1 MRPFYEETAAH
12 GRVTI
17 LSSGPPPLESLLFGQ
32 LQRITLSPEAA
43 RRTLVT
49 ALKQW
54 TEPDWFGKASLNCV
68 KEVATM
74 FGKRGRPPED
84 RLVRQRE
91 IYEAVAPLILR
102 DGAKRL
108 SMREAA
114 DAACLSIG
122 GLYHYFPTKRDLV
135 LHGLCPE
142 ALYRLCDDFHAEFGH
157 LTMLD
162 PQRYLHEG
170 IETVVKEIGF
180 CRPAVHAALELGH
193 ESFWE
198 VIEALLSATALDFET
213 HLRQAAPGVSDEEL
227 HRCGRAIRR
236 SICAALLDKSITAN
250 EFRDELR
257 MQVDDRLSLM
267 ARAEQALGD
276 VTVLQSA
283 AVAD

>member
-1 MRPFYEETAAH
+1 M
-12 GRVTI
+12 
-17 LSSGPPPLESLLFGQ
+17 FGQ
-32 LQRITLSPEAA
+32 VQQINLHQEAA
-43 RRTLVT
+43 WRTLAT
-49 ALKQW
+49 ALKSW

-68 KEVATM
+68 QEVPIM

-91 IYEAVAPLILR
+91 IYVAVAPLILR

-108 SMREAA
+108 SIREAA
-114 DAACLSIG
+114 EAACLSIG

-180 CRPAVHAALELGH
+180 CRPAVHAALELGYD
-193 ESFWE
+193 SFWE

-213 HLRQAAPGVSDEEL
+213 HLRQAAPGLSDEDV

-236 SICAALLDKSITAN
+236 AICAALLDKSITAT

-257 MQVDDRLSLM
+257 MQVDGLLSLM

-276 VTVLQSA
+276 VTGLQSA